1 MCAFTSAGRSVIWE
15 TRTKA
20 FTAKVFQLDNNA
32 SDLLHLAV
40 APSNVAAFYGRKTIP
55 RLNKVISW
63 KERRLADRHVS
74 AERWEAAERRALIG
88 CLLVTYTGRT
98 RLNLLKGTDIKGG
111 LFRLILWYFRHQLG
125 FN

>member
-1 MCAFTSAGRSVIWE
+1 MCACTSAGRSVIWE

-20 FTAKVFQLDNNA
+20 FTAEVFQLDNNA

-40 APSNVAAFYGRKTIP
+40 APSNVAALYGRKTIS

-63 KERRLADRHVS
+63 KERKRADRHAS

-88 CLLVTYTGRT
+88 CLAVTYTGRK
-98 RLNLLKGTDIKGG
+98 RLNLLKGADIKGG
-111 LFRLILWYFRHQLG
+111 LLILWYFRHQLG